1 MQVLMQAL
9 AKLWATYA
17 GADSAPAKPCAI
29 YNCMKDSASR
39 LLVLLTQAPA
49 KLCVISASRTALL
62 DWLFC
67 WTQALAKLCATDAG
81 TDAGSCE
88 TLCEN
93 GNV

>member
-17 GADSAPAKPCAI
+17 GADSAP
-29 YNCMKDSASR
+29 
-39 LLVLLTQAPA
+39 VLLTQAPA